1 MFWFRSLDIEIWD
14 LFVIWCL
21 GFGILRCIKPSFK
34 YCRIYGGVT
43 GRRNILTLAAA
54 NDDGVVFVEQNLIKG
69 LHHLL

>member
-43 GRRNILTLAAA
+43 L
-54 NDDGVVFVEQNLIKG
+54 
-69 LHHLL
+69 LHHCPKLLALSCPQAAEIS